1 MTIKIPKMHN
11 FQIYCAELERNDK
24 YMINSV
30 QETALTLA
38 SNTAN
43 IAFSSDVVRTRSANC
58 CGGWLNHSI
67 GSTQYQ
73 ITEPG
78 IYEIMF
84 NTNVTSATVGAT
96 ALGIKAN
103 GELLSGTEMD
113 YTVATANVYGN
124 ISANRLVRICGNGS
138 TTITV
143 GSLPTSGATDTQ
155 IPVVK
160 NASLIIKKVA

>member
-1 MTIKIPKMHN
+1 
-11 FQIYCAELERNDK
+11 
-24 YMINSV
+24 MINSV

-43 IAFSSDVVRTRSANC
+43 IPFASDVVRTRSANC
-58 CGGWLNHSI
+58 CGWLNHSA

-84 NTNVTSATVGAT
+84 NTNVTSGT
-96 ALGIKAN
+96 AGITGLGIKAN

-113 YTVATANVYGN
+113 YTVATANTYGN
-124 ISANRLVRICGNGS
+124 VSANRLIRICGNGS

-143 GSLPTSGATDTQ
+143 GSIPTVETTATQ
-155 IPVVK
+155 IPTVK
-160 NASLIIKKVA
+160 NASLVIKKVA

>member
-1 MTIKIPKMHN
+1 
-11 FQIYCAELERNDK
+11 
-24 YMINSV
+24 MINSV

-43 IAFSSDVVRTRSANC
+43 IPFASDVVRTRSANC
-58 CGGWLNHSI
+58 CGWLNHSV

-78 IYEIMF
+78 VYEIMF
-84 NTNVTSATVGAT
+84 NTNVTSATAGIT
-96 ALGIKAN
+96 SLGINAN

-113 YTVATANVYGN
+113 YTVATANTYGN
-124 ISANRLVRICGNGS
+124 VSANRLIRVCGNGS

-143 GSLPTSGATDTQ
+143 GSVPTVGATATQ
-155 IPVVK
+155 IPTVK
-160 NASLIIKKVA
+160 NASLIIKRIGN

>member
-1 MTIKIPKMHN
+1 
-11 FQIYCAELERNDK
+11 
-24 YMINSV
+24 MINSV
-30 QETALTLA
+30 QETALTLD

-43 IAFSSDVVRTRSANC
+43 IPFSSDVVRTRSANC
-58 CGGWLNHSI
+58 CGFLNHSI

-73 ITEPG
+73 LTSPG

-84 NTNVTSATVGAT
+84 NTNVTSATAGVV

-113 YTVATANVYGN
+113 YTVATANAYNSV
-124 ISANRLVRICGNGS
+124 SSSRLIRICGNSS

-160 NASLIIKKVA
+160 NASLIIKKIG

>member
-1 MTIKIPKMHN
+1 
-11 FQIYCAELERNDK
+11 
-24 YMINSV
+24 MINSINDIA
-30 QETALTLA
+30 TTLS

-43 IAFSSDVVRTRSANC
+43 IPFPSDVVRTRSANC
-58 CGGWLNHSI
+58 VCGGWLNHST

-73 ITEPG
+73 LTEAG

-84 NTNVTSATVGAT
+84 NTNVTSATVGVT

-113 YTVATANVYGN
+113 YTVATANAYGN
-124 ISANRLVRICGNGS
+124 VSANRLIRICGNGS

-143 GSLPTSGATDTQ
+143 GSLATSEATATQ
-155 IPVVK
+155 IPIVK
-160 NASLIIKKVA
+160 NSSLIIKKVA

>member
-1 MTIKIPKMHN
+1 
-11 FQIYCAELERNDK
+11 
-24 YMINSV
+24 MINSV

-38 SNTAN
+38 SNTDN
-43 IAFSSDVVRTRSANC
+43 IPFSTDVVRTRSANC
-58 CGGWLNHSI
+58 VCGGWLNHST

-73 ITEPG
+73 ITKPG

-113 YTVATANVYGN
+113 YTVATANAYNSV
-124 ISANRLVRICGNGS
+124 SSNRLVRVCGNGS

-155 IPVVK
+155 IPIVK
-160 NASLIIKKVA
+160 NVSLIIKRLGN

>member
-1 MTIKIPKMHN
+1 
-11 FQIYCAELERNDK
+11 
-24 YMINSV
+24 MINSV

-38 SNTAN
+38 SNTSN
-43 IAFSSDVVRTRSANC
+43 IPFSSDVVRTRSANC
-58 CGGWLNHSI
+58 CGGWLNHSA

-84 NTNVTSATVGAT
+84 NTNVTSETAGAT
-96 ALGIKAN
+96 GLGIKAN

-113 YTVATANVYGN
+113 YTVATANTYASV
-124 ISANRLVRICGNGS
+124 SANRLIRICGNGS

-143 GSLPTSGATDTQ
+143 GSLSTVNATDTQ
-155 IPVVK
+155 IPIVK
-160 NASLIIKKVA
+160 NSSLIIKKIA